1 MAEKK
6 PELPVTPAGLSGSGL
21 LLWNS
26 VVADFELDEH
36 ELAILREA
44 CRTVNG
50 IDALQAR
57 VDRDGVLN
65 ESPQGLRVHPGLVEL
80 RQQRL
85 ALTKLLAALA
95 IPADEAASGAGRRY
109 GIRGAVS

>member
-1 MAEKK
+1 MATK
-6 PELPVTPAGLSGSGL
+6 PQLPTAPAGLAGSGL
-21 LLWNS
+21 LLWKS
-26 VVADFELDEH
+26 VVGEFDLDEH

-44 CRTVNG
+44 CRTVNA

-95 IPADEAASGAGRRY
+95 IPADENAASGTGKRY
-109 GIRGAVS
+109 GIRGAVK

>member
-1 MAEKK
+1 M
-6 PELPVTPAGLSGSGL
+6 TGSGRQ
-21 LLWNS
+21 LWSS
-26 VVADFELDEH
+26 VVDDFDLDEH

-44 CRTVNG
+44 CRTATA
-50 IDALQAR
+50 IDALQSR

-85 ALTKLLAALA
+85 AFTKLIAALA
-95 IPADEAASGAGRRY
+95 IPADDTAPGNRKPRARLR
-109 GIRGAVS
+109 AVK